1 MPISVLLV
9 DDVPDVRTLL
19 RLACRRHGGLEV
31 IGEAGDGKEAV
42 ELAEALQPDV
52 IVLDIA
58 MPEMDG
64 LSAIP
69 QLHEVAPESRILV
82 LSGFAGGLVAQKAIE
97 LCAMGYVEKG
107 LPAAEILQ
115 AVETVHSAPPKQRP
129 C

>member
-19 RLACRRHGGLEV
+19 RLACKRHGGLEV
-31 IGEAGDGKEAV
+31 VGEAGNGREAV
-42 ELAEALQPDV
+42 KLAEDLQPDV
-52 IVLDIA
+52 IILDIA

-69 QLHEVAPESRILV
+69 QIHEVAPNSRILV
-82 LSGFAGGLVAQKAIE
+82 LSGFSGGMVAQKAIE

-107 LPAAEILQ
+107 RPAKEIME
-115 AVETVHSAPPKQRP
+115 AVKSVHAAPPKEG

>member
-19 RLACRRHGGLEV
+19 RLACKRHGGLEV
-31 IGEAGDGKEAV
+31 VGEAKDGNEAV
-42 ELAEALQPDV
+42 ELADTLQPDV

-58 MPEMDG
+58 MPELDG

-69 QLHEVAPESRILV
+69 QLHEVAPKSRILV
-82 LSGFAGGLVAQKAIE
+82 LSGFAGGLVAEKAIE

-107 LPAAEILQ
+107 RPAEEIMQ
-115 AVETVHSAPPKQRP
+115 AVKSVHAAPPKAG